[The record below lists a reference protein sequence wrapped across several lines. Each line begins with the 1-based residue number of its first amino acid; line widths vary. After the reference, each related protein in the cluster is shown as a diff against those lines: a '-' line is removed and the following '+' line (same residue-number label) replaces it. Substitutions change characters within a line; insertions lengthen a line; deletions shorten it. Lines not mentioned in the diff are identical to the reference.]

1 MCKRGSRYCLLQAC
15 EDKTTFREHFGK
27 NNPCDVE
34 RMHYLAKG
42 LSRPIGV
49 FLGQDKPNKA
59 KANRGQ
65 KDTRRT
71 FKD

>member
-1 MCKRGSRYCLLQAC
+1 
-15 EDKTTFREHFGK
+15 
-27 NNPCDVE
+27 
-34 RMHYLAKG
+34 MHYLAKG

-71 FKD
+71 FKDKSSKKSRSGYISGKHSGRIYI